1 MPRIPRRTDPDLQP
15 APIPGAR
22 IQDPST
28 PEAFGGGA
36 ASQPAAQEG
45 EGLAMGQAHEAF
57 AEADQAHQQA
67 LQIQV
72 QEHAATLQNEQ
83 LRQRAELEK
92 VKGKDAT
99 PAAAQAQVDF
109 SKFYQDMDS
118 KIQDPDVR
126 RAVREQYLH
135 NDTALRAFAIPY
147 GNSEMRSYDD
157 TTTESFV
164 KAKSDGIAADYDKPA
179 LVDTAIEQQK
189 AAILDYASG
198 ARANKPKEWTDMKL
212 AELESGGRR
221 SVISQYLA
229 TGDDLSAKQYYDQY
243 KSSLVGDDARLMAA
257 AVEHGSTLGEA
268 QRMADKIF
276 APTFGQMDEASGQ
289 GPSYK
294 PGAQDMDQ
302 VRAETSK
309 IDNPKLRKAVEDLA
323 RERFQDIK
331 LAEHQRESAIYEDS
345 AKLVDQN
352 PNVSPEKLI
361 APDKWVAMSA
371 EYRDALARRANKEME
386 DSKKWLQWMDFAR
399 DPQKTAALDQ
409 TTFETQYWSYL
420 NKEHREKAASQWQSA
435 GEAAAKAGQKL
446 AEYKSIY
453 SDRDMVLNALKGAQL
468 GGIQQ
473 GDTIASVEK
482 DTGAFG
488 GAGDKAKALTDWLDR
503 VDQAFMQAQ
512 SDSPTKKAP
521 DDLEKKS
528 IVNRMILREK
538 MLKVDSGHFYMWDP
552 EKPMKELTDGE
563 IRKVTSGFDEIPAS
577 SLDNLKRLSK
587 SFGSPLDPDK
597 VKTDKVRASR
607 AYAAAILG
615 RDDLVRS
622 ILSGKD

>member
-352 PNVSPEKLI
+352 PNVSPDKLI

-371 EYRDALARRANKEME
+371 EYRDALARRSNKEME

-399 DPQKTAALDQ
+399 DPQKTAAMDQ

-468 GGIQQ
+468 GGIDQS
-473 GDTIASVEK
+473 DTMASIEGN
-482 DTGAFG
+482 DTKR
-488 GAGDKAKALTDWLDR
+488 KAYTDWMDR

-528 IVNRMILREK
+528 IVNRMIWKEK
-538 MLKVDSGHFYMWDP
+538 SVKLYRRWWLDP
-552 EKPMKELTDGE
+552 EKPIKELTDDE
-563 IRKVTSGFDEIPAS
+563 FRKIDSGFDQIPAS

-587 SFGSPLDPDK
+587 SFGSPLDPDN
-597 VKTDKVRASR
+597 VKTDKLRAAR
-607 AYAAAILG
+607 AYSAAIIG
-615 RDDLVRS
+615 RDDLVKS
-622 ILSGKD
+622 ILSGKE